1 MYAQLLLQK
10 TVIRSTFLFSLL
22 LTDNFQ
28 NVISTTWLIVVK
40 NNVKWSLITPLDPNS
55 NAKVFNTLLERTF
68 L

>member
-40 NNVKWSLITPLDPNS
+40 NNVK
-55 NAKVFNTLLERTF
+55 
-68 L
+68 